1 MRLAKRCAV
10 FVLGLVVLAAP
21 VFGAEGESL
30 YDKQSKHH
38 FVPQAGF
45 VPDEETAI
53 KIAMAVWTP
62 IYHFKYKPED
72 SQLYHAKLIGDV
84 WHVNHPLPKA
94 TPTEVTMGGGP
105 EAEIAKADGKIL
117 RVSFE
122 Q

>member
-1 MRLAKRCAV
+1 MRLAKRCSV

-30 YDKQSKHH
+30 YDKQNTHH

-45 VPDEETAI
+45 VPDEATAI
-53 KIAMAVWTP
+53 KIAEAVWTP
-62 IYHFKYKPED
+62 IYGDILKDGRPF
-72 SQLYHAKLIGDV
+72 HAKLIGDV
-84 WHVNHPLPKA
+84 WHIEGSMPKDA
-94 TPTEVTMGGGP
+94 LGGVA

-117 RVSFE
+117 RVSHG